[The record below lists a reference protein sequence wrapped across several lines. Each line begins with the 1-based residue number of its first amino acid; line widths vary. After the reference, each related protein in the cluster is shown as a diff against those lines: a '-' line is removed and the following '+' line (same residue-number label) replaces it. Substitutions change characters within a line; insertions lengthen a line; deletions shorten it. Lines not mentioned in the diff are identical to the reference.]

1 MTGASAACAHTVAP
15 VAAART
21 RPARPGRPAST
32 RVRPSPSSIRNA
44 LTPPRGPG
52 GRRGRARVR
61 ASGRL
66 LGAGAANSTPGTAS
80 MGDRPAP
87 DPPEPSM
94 CTAVRIVVAAAEPE
108 RRLELR
114 RAAVTAEWE
123 VVGEA
128 ADANGAYL
136 ETVER
141 RARFLVLDASAAGP
155 RPEALV
161 RRLRSTSP
169 NALVVG
175 VGEVAGVDASVAPDA
190 LDGLRDAMRDLLHA
204 SGDHQHA

>member
-1 MTGASAACAHTVAP
+1 
-15 VAAART
+15 
-21 RPARPGRPAST
+21 
-32 RVRPSPSSIRNA
+32 
-44 LTPPRGPG
+44 
-52 GRRGRARVR
+52 
-61 ASGRL
+61 
-66 LGAGAANSTPGTAS
+66 
-80 MGDRPAP
+80 
-87 DPPEPSM
+87 M

-128 ADANGAYL
+128 ADANGAYV
-136 ETVER
+136 EAVER

-175 VGEVAGVDASVAPDA
+175 VGEVPGADAGVDAAA
-190 LDGLRDAMRDLLHA
+190 LDGLRDVMRDLLHQ

>member
-1 MTGASAACAHTVAP
+1 
-15 VAAART
+15 
-21 RPARPGRPAST
+21 
-32 RVRPSPSSIRNA
+32 
-44 LTPPRGPG
+44 
-52 GRRGRARVR
+52 
-61 ASGRL
+61 
-66 LGAGAANSTPGTAS
+66 
-80 MGDRPAP
+80 
-87 DPPEPSM
+87 M
-94 CTAVRIVVAAAEPE
+94 CTAVRIVVAAAERE

-128 ADANGAYL
+128 ADANTAYV
-136 ETVER
+136 EAVER

-169 NALVVG
+169 NAFVVG
-175 VGEVAGVDASVAPDA
+175 VGEVAGADATVPDGG
-190 LDGLRDAMRDLLHA
+190 LDGLRDTIRELLHS

>member
-1 MTGASAACAHTVAP
+1 MAA
-15 VAAART
+15 
-21 RPARPGRPAST
+21 
-32 RVRPSPSSIRNA
+32 
-44 LTPPRGPG
+44 
-52 GRRGRARVR
+52 
-61 ASGRL
+61 
-66 LGAGAANSTPGTAS
+66 
-80 MGDRPAP
+80 
-87 DPPEPSM
+87 DPPADLWSM
-94 CTAVRIVVAAAEPE
+94 RMCSAVRIVVAAADRE

-128 ADANGAYL
+128 ADANAAYV
-136 ETVER
+136 EAVER

-169 NALVVG
+169 NAFVVG
-175 VGEVAGVDASVAPDA
+175 VGEVQGVDATVATDG
-190 LDGLRDAMRDLLHA
+190 LDGLRDAMRDLLHQ

>member
-1 MTGASAACAHTVAP
+1 MV
-15 VAAART
+15 
-21 RPARPGRPAST
+21 
-32 RVRPSPSSIRNA
+32 
-44 LTPPRGPG
+44 
-52 GRRGRARVR
+52 
-61 ASGRL
+61 
-66 LGAGAANSTPGTAS
+66 
-80 MGDRPAP
+80 DRPAA
-87 DPPEPSM
+87 DRPEPIM
-94 CTAVRIVVAAAEPE
+94 CTAVRIVVAAAERE

-128 ADANGAYL
+128 ADANGAYV
-136 ETVER
+136 EAVER

-169 NALVVG
+169 NAFVVG
-175 VGEVAGVDASVAPDA
+175 VGEVPGADATVAAGA